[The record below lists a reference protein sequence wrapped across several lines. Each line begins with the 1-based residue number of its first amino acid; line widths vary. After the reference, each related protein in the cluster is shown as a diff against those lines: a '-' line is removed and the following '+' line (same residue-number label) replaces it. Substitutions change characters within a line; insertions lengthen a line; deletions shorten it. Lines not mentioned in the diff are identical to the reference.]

1 MKKFE
6 TPKIETV
13 EFAVEDVITASSNE
27 GGYIPENGGVGGG
40 MGM

>member
-13 EFAVEDVITASSNE
+13 EFSFKKAEGSDGSAIGEITFVYRE
-27 GGYIPENGGVGGG
+27 Q
-40 MGM
+40 